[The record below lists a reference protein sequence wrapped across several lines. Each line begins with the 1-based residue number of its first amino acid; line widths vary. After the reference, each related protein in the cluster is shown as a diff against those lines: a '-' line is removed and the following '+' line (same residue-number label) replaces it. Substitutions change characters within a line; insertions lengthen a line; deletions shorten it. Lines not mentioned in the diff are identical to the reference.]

1 MPGISEKTIH
11 PTANHLLLYKEG
23 AFWAAY
29 EQSAF
34 YIAQHKGYKPTKKYI
49 KIIGKWVVSLGFPN
63 AETLIAELTQAKRI
77 DTCNKQG
84 NVIEIVLNES
94 IDRTDFERWKSEVED
109 KSEKQPTLQAP
120 DIESRIRAFP
130 LAHKTPM
137 EAFMFLK
144 ELQEKI
150 TVF

>member
-1 MPGISEKTIH
+1 MPGISEKIVH

-49 KIIGKWVVSLGFPN
+49 KIIGEWVVSLGFPN

-94 IDRTDFERWKSEVED
+94 IDKSDFERWKSAIEN
-109 KSEKQPTLQAP
+109 KAEKKPTPQA
-120 DIESRIRAFP
+120 DIETRVKAFP

-144 ELQEKI
+144 ELQEKTI
-150 TVF
+150 VF